1 MKLTKQEELARKQA
15 GQVKEMSQSEGWQQ
29 VLGPWLEVKRDQS
42 FPDPTQFKIEKEFNY
57 AAVTASMFKKV
68 IIEILQFI
76 EQQEQTLKTLNKKKY
91 SKEDTKFKIGQ

>member
-1 MKLTKQEELARKQA
+1 
-15 GQVKEMSQSEGWQQ
+15 
-29 VLGPWLEVKRDQS
+29 
-42 FPDPTQFKIEKEFNY
+42 
-57 AAVTASMFKKV
+57 MFKKV